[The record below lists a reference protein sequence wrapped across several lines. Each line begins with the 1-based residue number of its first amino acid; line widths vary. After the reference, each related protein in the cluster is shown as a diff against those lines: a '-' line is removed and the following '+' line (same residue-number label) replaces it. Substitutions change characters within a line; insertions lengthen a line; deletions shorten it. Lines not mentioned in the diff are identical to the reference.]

1 MSQQNDDTPIDFW
14 EIYDHAP
21 DMHLSVEAGTGR
33 ILECNQTLLDNLG
46 YDKPEVLSK
55 HVFDMYHPDELE
67 KVRENLQSFSRDG
80 KLKHTE
86 FRVLK
91 SDGSTLEVSLKFS
104 AVADETGKILYSNA
118 VWRDVSEI
126 KTMQRALEAEKRR
139 TEDVLLNVL
148 PRSIVE
154 RLKSSP
160 AVIADD
166 AKNATILFCD
176 IAGFTQLSR
185 QLSPEKLISSLNIVF
200 SEFDHLVGFYEL
212 EKIKTIG
219 DAYMIASGVPVARDD
234 HAEVVADLALEMMQ
248 CVARLNDILDTPIEI
263 RIGIES
269 GPVVAG
275 VIGKKKFAYDL
286 WGESVNTAARM
297 ESHGVIGEIQVGP
310 NAYDLL
316 KDLFEFERRGEIE
329 VKGIGQL
336 EAYLLKRKKA
346 DS

>member
-1 MSQQNDDTPIDFW
+1 MSKQNDNCQIDYW

-46 YDKPEVLSK
+46 YEKQEVLSK
-55 HVFDMYHPDELE
+55 HVFDMYHPDELD
-67 KVRENLQSFSRDG
+67 KVRENLASFTSDG
-80 KLKHTE
+80 RLRHTE

-91 SDGSTLEVSLKFS
+91 SDGSTLDVSLKFS
-104 AVADETGKILYSNA
+104 AVSDQDGNILYSNA
-118 VWRDVSEI
+118 VWRDVTDI
-126 KTMQRALEAEKRR
+126 KAMQRAIEAEKRR
-139 TEDVLLNVL
+139 TEEVLLNVL

-166 AKNATILFCD
+166 ARDATILFCD

-185 QLSPEKLISSLNIVF
+185 RLSPEKLISSLNIVF

-219 DAYMIASGVPVARDD
+219 DAYMIASGVPVQRDD
-234 HAEVVADLALEMMQ
+234 HAEVMADLALEMIQ

-297 ESHGVIGEIQVGP
+297 ESHGVVGEIQVGP
-310 NAYDLL
+310 NTYELL
-316 KDLFEFERRGEIE
+316 KDRFVFENRGEIE
-329 VKGIGQL
+329 VKGIGML
-336 EAYLLKRKKA
+336 EAYLLKNRKEG
-346 DS
+346 